1 MPESSYRGILYT
13 NPPDPSI
20 SILDTINADIY
31 RFSLRFRLYKRLRPD
46 MGDFELESPV
56 ATAFTIGID
65 RVAFLAFGHQVFY
78 AYVE

>member
-1 MPESSYRGILYT
+1 MT
-13 NPPDPSI
+13 
-20 SILDTINADIY
+20 ILDATSGDIY
-31 RFSLRFRLYKRLRPD
+31 RFSLRFRLYERLRPD
-46 MGDFELESPV
+46 MGDFEVESQV

>member
-1 MPESSYRGILYT
+1 
-13 NPPDPSI
+13 
-20 SILDTINADIY
+20 
-31 RFSLRFRLYKRLRPD
+31 

-65 RVAFLAFGHQVFY
+65 RVAFLAFGYQVFY